1 MATRNLYWGCTGSDV
16 KTLQSN
22 LNSLGFNCGAVDG
35 SFGQMTYNAVV
46 AFQRS
51 CSIIVDGIV
60 GPQTR
65 AAMDGKLKAKKK
77 TVISSQKKTTAAK
90 KITKEIGRWNGHQF
104 IVSPTLIYSFTDLTI
119 KGSSELQSK
128 DDSEQGYVSRKGSNP
143 TEVTLT
149 VHLNAMTGCNV
160 RKEAMAFVE
169 DAFNGKRDHFYVG
182 NSKLVSS
189 ILMLTDAQVKEV
201 EIAGDGKTWVRA
213 DVALTMKRCN
223 TYDTVASSSSASSY
237 SSGSGSGGYSG
248 YSGYTNYTG
257 SSQKVSVK
265 STTPV
270 TVKGVISN
278 AEMAKKIANKETVI
292 GSYVA
297 QYKNMKAGTSTTSA
311 KKVTTKVIPT
321 KQTRMTGQQQ

>member
-1 MATRNLYWGCTGSDV
+1 MATRNLYWGCTGDDV
-16 KTLQSN
+16 KTLQAN

-51 CSIIVDGIV
+51 CSIIVDGIA

-65 AAMDGKLKAKKK
+65 AAMDGKLKAKASV
-77 TVISSQKKTTAAK
+77 VISAQMISPAAV

-104 IVSPTLIYSFTDLTI
+104 IVSPALIYSFTDLTI

-143 TEVTLT
+143 IEVTLT
-149 VHLNAMTGCNV
+149 VRLNAMTGCDV
-160 RKEAMAFVE
+160 RKEAMAFVD
-169 DAFNGKRDHFYVG
+169 DASNGSRDHFYVG

-213 DVALTMKRCN
+213 DVALTMKQCN
-223 TYDTVASSSSASSY
+223 AYDTAASSSSASSY
-237 SSGSGSGGYSG
+237 SSAGGSSG
-248 YSGYTNYTG
+248 YSSYTG

-270 TVKGVISN
+270 TVKGVVTDEQLATKYKSGDS
-278 AEMAKKIANKETVI
+278 VL

-297 QYKNMKAGTSTTSA
+297 QYKAMKSGTSTTST
-311 KKVTTKVIPT
+311 KKVTVKVAKSTSSSAGGSKWVATTK
-321 KQTRMTGQQQ
+321 